1 MNVSQKYSQNEINSL
16 EQSELESRALIR
28 TAAALNNIKQ
38 NWEEKKGE
46 LDEALNKNRRLWV
59 ILSSAIS
66 EGDSPQPEEVKKNIL
81 NLALFVFKRTIDVLS
96 NPRPEGLDILITIN
110 MNIARGLGEHNA
122 PPPATATPEAEPP
135 K

>member
-1 MNVSQKYSQNEINSL
+1 MNISQKYSQNEMNSL

-46 LDEALNKNRRLWV
+46 LDEALHKNRLLWV
-59 ILSSAIS
+59 VLSSAIRD
-66 EGDSPQPEEVKKNIL
+66 GQSPQPEEVRKNIL
-81 NLALFVFKRTIDVLS
+81 NLALFVFKRTLDLMA

-110 MNIARGLGEHNA
+110 MNIAKGLGENLA
-122 PPPATATPEAEPP
+122 DNPEAAPQSETP